1 MSSSDSE
8 ARDSGDLLNAVGSTS
23 SLASTVSSVFSAN
36 AHLPKANGHSS
47 TNIAALTPLTYPAS
61 SPLKSHSPLASSKP
75 LLNTTHT
82 EPSPLGLAV
91 AGTTRGPYEKTTPR
105 PSPPPER
112 LRIIPPTG
120 KAKGYRTVFDPL
132 TTNDEL
138 SEKEKKSAKVKIRSF
153 GTESHS
159 PPPDPRLAIANYT
172 SGGAVTD
179 KLAVSKTKLRV
190 APYMLKP
197 YAYDKVS
204 TIGPGPPKQIVVH
217 SFDPFTPE
225 SQLKFFFASF
235 GDIAEF
241 HNQTDPNTGSF
252 LGICLI
258 KYKDSKPIKG
268 TSVSA
273 ANAAKRAE
281 KEGHNERI
289 GLTQVKVELDREGRK
304 CRKYVAYTLK
314 KARHEMEKEVA
325 RHAPRAAAAES
336 QGSSTPVPPPPP
348 PPPAVSEEVP
358 AILANAPKAPKGPAS
373 KRDRERERA
382 GVSEQP
388 STPKERDTGRS
399 VIESEPILAK
409 IKRKPYI
416 FISRDSVPVLGS
428 TVPHLKKRF
437 KAFDW
442 REIRVDKAGYYVI
455 FDDSKRGEDE
465 TVRCFKEC
473 NNGPMF
479 TYNMAMECQQYGNP
493 DYVRS
498 PSPETQAVQSRQKEE
513 ADRLERWAAEDLE
526 EEKKERAADLDPVKG
541 ALEQL
546 QLELRNKIMDDIKK
560 RIVIPELYDRLDP
573 ARHVAKRRKLDIP
586 DPVDNENQP
595 PSLLLNKA
603 TNVLPTTTRARN
615 GRPLSHSKPLRPHD
629 PNRGRQ
635 IPTNAYLDERRF
647 KKRPAA
653 RPVHARPLHYRLQ
666 HMDEDEDEDE
676 SDEERRTPMTR
687 DTEEQESRPLSRASR
702 TSTPF
707 SVSESIDL
715 PTPAPKKRKLVH
727 KERETIPEE
736 EQEIFAPHHKEL
748 LGDLIQKI
756 PERMA
761 TRELELVV
769 STLPRDSKF
778 QERARTELHLRQR
791 AKYDSEE
798 TPVPNM
804 ESTKTDHAAVGDKDV
819 VQSGDMSVKSTK
831 KDTKR
836 KRPKSKKQIF
846 EEREAERAAARAAED
861 TQVLEDGSQIDDGGV
876 DANVDADVDMAEPI
890 IEVDEEEDR
899 PQVEWAVSTGEPR
912 KTVED
917 DDDVFLDIDG
927 WKHMVK
933 DEEDMRFLHQA
944 LQDASAADIGDVT
957 LWAWKQKE
965 IKTLNSRGPT
975 AEARIQGYYVPN
987 LSGCARTEGVKKI
1000 LESEKS
1006 KYLPHRI
1013 RVQKEREAR
1022 EAQALENPNAVAA
1035 AEAAAE
1041 AARAA
1046 AIAKTASVATSRS
1059 NRANNRRL
1067 VNDINLQKQ
1076 NLTTTGGE
1084 ADAIKFNA
1092 LKKRKKHVKFDRSA
1106 IHGWGLYAMENIA
1119 SNDLIIEYVGEKVR
1133 QKVADLRE
1141 IKYDKQG
1148 IGSSYLFRMA
1158 DDEIID
1164 ATKKGGIARFINHS
1178 CTPNCTAKIIKVD
1191 GTRRIV
1197 IYALKDITKNDE
1209 LTYDYKFER
1218 EYGSDDRIPCL
1229 CGSVGC
1235 KGFLN

>member
-1 MSSSDSE
+1 M
-8 ARDSGDLLNAVGSTS
+8 
-23 SLASTVSSVFSAN
+23 
-36 AHLPKANGHSS
+36 P
-47 TNIAALTPLTYPAS
+47 PA
-61 SPLKSHSPLASSKP
+61 
-75 LLNTTHT
+75 
-82 EPSPLGLAV
+82 G
-91 AGTTRGPYEKTTPR
+91 KT
-105 PSPPPER
+105 
-112 LRIIPPTG
+112 
-120 KAKGYRTVFDPL
+120 KGYRTVYDPGMERGL
-132 TTNDEL
+132 SDE
-138 SEKEKKSAKVKIRSF
+138 EKKTRKTKLRSF
-153 GTESHS
+153 GTEAQS

-172 SGGAVTD
+172 SGGAVSD
-179 KLAVSKTKLRV
+179 KEENCKRLLRI
-190 APYMLKP
+190 APETLKP
-197 YAYDKVS
+197 YAYDKAL
-204 TIGPGPPKQIVVH
+204 TIGPGPPRQIVIH
-217 SFDPFTPE
+217 GFDPFTPE

-241 HNQTDPNTGSF
+241 RNQTDPNTGSL
-252 LGICLI
+252 LGICSI
-258 KYKDSKPIKG
+258 KYKDGKPVKG
-268 TSVSA
+268 VSISA
-273 ANAAKRAE
+273 ASAAKRAE
-281 KEGHNERI
+281 KEGHRHRI

-304 CRKYVAYTLK
+304 CRKYIEFTLK
-314 KARHEMEKEVA
+314 KARREMEKEAA
-325 RHAPRAAAAES
+325 RHAPRTVSVAAES
-336 QGSSTPVPPPPP
+336 RGSSTPVPPPPP
-348 PPPAVSEEVP
+348 PPPAAAQETP
-358 AILANAPKAPKGPAS
+358 PILVNAPKAPKGPAP
-373 KRDRERERA
+373 KRERERELA
-382 GVSEQP
+382 GASEQP
-388 STPKERDTGRS
+388 ATTKERDTGRS
-399 VIESEPILAK
+399 VVESEPILAK

-437 KAFDW
+437 KTFDW
-442 REIRVDKAGYYVI
+442 REIRVDKTGYFVI

-513 ADRLERWAAEDLE
+513 TDRLERWAAEDLE
-526 EEKKERAADLDPVKG
+526 EEKKEKAADLDPVTG

-573 ARHVAKRRKLDIP
+573 ARHAAKRRKLDIP
-586 DPVDNENQP
+586 DPTDNENKP
-595 PSLLLNKA
+595 PTLLLNKA
-603 TNVLPTTTRARN
+603 IDTLSTATRTRN

-635 IPTNAYLDERRF
+635 IPTNVYADPRRV
-647 KKRPAA
+647 KKRPAV

-666 HMDEDEDEDE
+666 HMEDDEDEDE
-676 SDEERRTPMTR
+676 SDDDHRTPMTR
-687 DTEEQESRPLSRASR
+687 DTDDLESRPLSRASR

-727 KERETIPEE
+727 KEREIIPEE
-736 EQEIFAPHHKEL
+736 DQEIFAPHHKEL
-748 LGDLIQKI
+748 LGDLIHKI

-778 QERARTELHLRQR
+778 EIRARNELHLRQR
-791 AKYDSEE
+791 AKYDHEE
-798 TPVPNM
+798 SPASIVDVSKTN
-804 ESTKTDHAAVGDKDV
+804 STTNGDKHAAQPGDLTAKPVKKDV
-819 VQSGDMSVKSTK
+819 
-831 KDTKR
+831 KR

-846 EEREAERAAARAAED
+846 EEREAERAAAKATED
-861 TQVLEDGSQIDDGGV
+861 TQIMEPGSQADDRDIDGDI
-876 DANVDADVDMAEPI
+876 DIDADIDNANENL
-890 IEVDEEEDR
+890 EEEEEEER
-899 PQVEWAVSTGEPR
+899 PQVEWAVSTGEPL
-912 KTVED
+912 KTVLD
-917 DDDVFLDIDG
+917 DDEVFLDIDG
-927 WKHMVK
+927 WKHIVK
-933 DEEDMRFLHQA
+933 DEEDMRYLLQA
-944 LQDASAADIGDVT
+944 LEDEPAADIGDVT

-965 IKTLNSRGPT
+965 IKALNAGGST

-1013 RVQKEREAR
+1013 RVQKQREAR
-1022 EAQALENPNAVAA
+1022 EAQALENPNAFAA

-1041 AARAA
+1041 AAKVAA
-1046 AIAKTASVATSRS
+1046 AAKIASVATSRS

-1076 NLTTTGGE
+1076 NLITTGGE

-1148 IGSSYLFRMA
+1148 IGSSYLFRMV

-1197 IYALKDITKNDE
+1197 IYALKDIAKNDE

>member
-1 MSSSDSE
+1 
-8 ARDSGDLLNAVGSTS
+8 V
-23 SLASTVSSVFSAN
+23 
-36 AHLPKANGHSS
+36 
-47 TNIAALTPLTYPAS
+47 
-61 SPLKSHSPLASSKP
+61 
-75 LLNTTHT
+75 
-82 EPSPLGLAV
+82 
-91 AGTTRGPYEKTTPR
+91 
-105 PSPPPER
+105 
-112 LRIIPPTG
+112 
-120 KAKGYRTVFDPL
+120 
-132 TTNDEL
+132 
-138 SEKEKKSAKVKIRSF
+138 
-153 GTESHS
+153 
-159 PPPDPRLAIANYT
+159 
-172 SGGAVTD
+172 
-179 KLAVSKTKLRV
+179 LRV
-190 APYMLKP
+190 APEMLKP
-197 YAYDKVS
+197 YPYDKAS
-204 TIGPGPPKQIVVH
+204 TIGPGPPKQIVIH

-241 HNQTDPNTGSF
+241 RNQTDPNTGSL
-252 LGICLI
+252 LGICSI

-268 TSVSA
+268 VSVSA
-273 ANAAKRAE
+273 TNAAKRAE
-281 KEGHNERI
+281 KEGHKQRI
-289 GLTQVKVELDREGRK
+289 GLTQVRVELDREGRK
-304 CRKYVAYTLK
+304 CKRYIEITLK
-314 KARHEMEKEVA
+314 KARREMEKEAA
-325 RHAPRAAAAES
+325 RHAPRTVLPAAES
-336 QGSSTPVPPPPP
+336 HGSSTPVPPPPP
-348 PPPAVSEEVP
+348 PPPAAFEEIP
-358 AILANAPKAPKGPAS
+358 AILVNAPKAPKGPAP
-373 KRDRERERA
+373 KRERERELA

-388 STPKERDTGRS
+388 ATPKERDTGRS
-399 VIESEPILAK
+399 VVESEPILAK

-498 PSPETQAVQSRQKEE
+498 PSPETQAIQSRQKEE
-513 ADRLERWAAEDLE
+513 TDRLERWAAEDLE

-546 QLELRNKIMDDIKK
+546 QIELRNKIMDDIKK

-573 ARHVAKRRKLDIP
+573 ARHAAKRRKLDIP
-586 DPVDNENQP
+586 DPTDNENKP
-595 PSLLLNKA
+595 PTLLLNKA
-603 TNVLPTTTRARN
+603 IDTLSTTTRSRN

-635 IPTNAYLDERRF
+635 IPTNVYVDPRRF
-647 KKRPAA
+647 KKRPAV

-666 HMDEDEDEDE
+666 HMEDDEDEDE
-676 SDEERRTPMTR
+676 SDDDHRTPMTR
-687 DTEEQESRPLSRASR
+687 DTEDLESRPLSRASR
-702 TSTPF
+702 NSTPF

-727 KERETIPEE
+727 KEREKIPEE
-736 EQEIFAPHHKEL
+736 EQEIFASHQKEL

-761 TRELELVV
+761 TRELELVI

-791 AKYDSEE
+791 AKYDNEE
-798 TPVPNM
+798 SPASIVDGSKSDNIT
-804 ESTKTDHAAVGDKDV
+804 TGDKHAAQFGDLATK
-819 VQSGDMSVKSTK
+819 SVK
-831 KDTKR
+831 KDSKR

-861 TQVLEDGSQIDDGGV
+861 AQVVEAGSQVDDRDVDGDID
-876 DANVDADVDMAEPI
+876 VDADVDIDVAEDI
-890 IEVDEEEDR
+890 VEEEEEEER
-899 PQVEWAVSTGEPR
+899 PQVEWAVSTGEPL
-912 KTVED
+912 KTVLD

-927 WKHMVK
+927 WKHIVK
-933 DEEDMRFLHQA
+933 DEEDMRYLLQA
-944 LQDASAADIGDVT
+944 LEDVPAADIGDVT

-965 IKTLNSRGPT
+965 IKALNAGGAT
-975 AEARIQGYYVPN
+975 AEARIHGYYVPN

-1013 RVQKEREAR
+1013 RVQKQREAR
-1022 EAQALENPNAVAA
+1022 EAQALDNPNAFAA

-1041 AARAA
+1041 AAKAA
-1046 AIAKTASVATSRS
+1046 AAAKTASVATSRS

-1197 IYALKDITKNDE
+1197 IYALKDIAKSKFYNTVDQNIL
-1209 LTYDYKFER
+1209 LT
-1218 EYGSDDRIPCL
+1218 
-1229 CGSVGC
+1229 
-1235 KGFLN
+1235 